1 MKHLFNILTF
11 IVLFGLGNASAQTPQ
26 LVKDIRPGAVGG
38 FEYTFYNG
46 YSAAN
51 FSIVWEH
58 NGFIYFVAIDNS
70 SVPNGSDPGTNNYEL
85 WRSNGTTA
93 GTSILKDINP
103 GPIGSNPQN
112 FKEINGELY
121 FIANDGSHGIELWKT
136 DGSTSGTVMVKDI
149 HPGAKDG
156 FTQTNYL
163 SYNTI
168 PFLVVWQQGS
178 TFYFI
183 ANDSASTASQAV
195 GTNNVELWKSDGTAA
210 GTVLVKDINPGQI
223 NSSSPSGFNI
233 VNGTLYFKANDG
245 VNGAELWKTDGST
258 AGTVLVKDINPGVNS
273 GFEYASSNSY
283 NNIAFN
289 VVWQQ
294 GNTFYFVANNYSTVA
309 GADTNNIELWKS
321 DGTTSGTVMLKDI
334 NPGNAFSS
342 SPNYFNV
349 VNNTLYFSA
358 RDAANGIE
366 LWKTDGSTVGTV
378 LVKDINPGAKSGFE
392 YANNFGFVSL
402 PFIPVWQ
409 QGSTFYFI
417 ANDNTSAGGTST
429 HNIELWKSDGT
440 AAGTVMVK
448 DIYTGAANGSFPSYF
463 NVINNTLFFEAKDAT
478 NGTELWKSDG
488 TASGTVLVK
497 DINPGT
503 KSGFEYADNF
513 GFTALPFVPVWQ
525 QGSTFYFVA
534 NDNTAGG
541 GTSTHNIELWKSD
554 GTTGGTVMVKDINP
568 GVAASS
574 SPDNFNIFNG
584 VLYFRAKTAA
594 NGIELWKTDGSS
606 GGTTLVKDINP
617 GAVGGLTTVR
627 YNYYNNIYF
636 SIVGQQGSSF
646 YFVAN
651 NYASVP
657 NSNIVGTNNVELWM
671 TDGTTA
677 GTTQVADICSGNT
690 GSDPANFAVALGKL
704 FFKANDCTTGSE
716 LWVLNGVSAGVE
728 DITADF
734 TMHIY
739 PNPTS
744 TNLTVELNN
753 ARLLNSKLTIF
764 DIQGKQILNTE
775 AQDLKTTFDVSL
787 LQQGV
792 YIIKCDKEGEKSYV
806 KRFVKM

>member
-1 MKHLFNILTF
+1 MI
-11 IVLFGLGNASAQTPQ
+11 
-26 LVKDIRPGAVGG
+26 
-38 FEYTFYNG
+38 
-46 YSAAN
+46 
-51 FSIVWEH
+51 
-58 NGFIYFVAIDNS
+58 
-70 SVPNGSDPGTNNYEL
+70 
-85 WRSNGTTA
+85 
-93 GTSILKDINP
+93 
-103 GPIGSNPQN
+103 
-112 FKEINGELY
+112 
-121 FIANDGSHGIELWKT
+121 
-136 DGSTSGTVMVKDI
+136 
-149 HPGAKDG
+149 
-156 FTQTNYL
+156 
-163 SYNTI
+163 
-168 PFLVVWQQGS
+168 
-178 TFYFI
+178 
-183 ANDSASTASQAV
+183 
-195 GTNNVELWKSDGTAA
+195 
-210 GTVLVKDINPGQI
+210 
-223 NSSSPSGFNI
+223 
-233 VNGTLYFKANDG
+233 
-245 VNGAELWKTDGST
+245 
-258 AGTVLVKDINPGVNS
+258 LVKDINPGVNS

-402 PFIPVWQ
+402 PFI
-409 QGSTFYFI
+409 
-417 ANDNTSAGGTST
+417 
-429 HNIELWKSDGT
+429 
-440 AAGTVMVK
+440 
-448 DIYTGAANGSFPSYF
+448 
-463 NVINNTLFFEAKDAT
+463 
-478 NGTELWKSDG
+478 
-488 TASGTVLVK
+488 
-497 DINPGT
+497 
-503 KSGFEYADNF
+503 
-513 GFTALPFVPVWQ
+513 PVWQ

-677 GTTQVADICSGNT
+677 GTNQVADICSGNT

-744 TNLTVELNN
+744 TSLTVELNN